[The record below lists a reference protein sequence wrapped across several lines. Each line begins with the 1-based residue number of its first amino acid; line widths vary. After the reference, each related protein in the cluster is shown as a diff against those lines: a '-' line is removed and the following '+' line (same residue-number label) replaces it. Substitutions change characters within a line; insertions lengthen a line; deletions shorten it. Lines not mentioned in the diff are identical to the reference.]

1 MAIEDESTT
10 IKPNSLALRPG
21 SIEKVFTD
29 CVMDLGRIV
38 VLDSIDILPDG
49 FRVSCHDLYGQLPEI
64 VEEQRRRL
72 SGQRPAREGGL

>member
-29 CVMDLGRIV
+29 CVMDLKQ
-38 VLDSIDILPDG
+38 ILI
-49 FRVSCHDLYGQLPEI
+49 L
-64 VEEQRRRL
+64 
-72 SGQRPAREGGL
+72 